1 MRINSNLLIFLCS
14 LLIIG
19 CVIVKN
25 DGSNSK
31 KNIKSN
37 AIPTNREC
45 FPSEECHECSF
56 DELKNDE
63 DCHETGYKKRIHCIY
78 DNSDEKY
85 YSESCSENM
94 KINSVYIMLIIC
106 IIICGIAY
114 KIQKNQKENL
124 IKNVF
129 AKLSVFKENINN

>member
-1 MRINSNLLIFLCS
+1 MRIKSILCIFFCLFM
-14 LLIIG
+14 IIE

-31 KNIKSN
+31 NKIKGN
-37 AIPTNREC
+37 AMPTNREC
-45 FPSEECHECSF
+45 FPSEDCHECSF

-63 DCHETGYKKRIHCIY
+63 DCYETGYKKRIHCVY

-85 YSESCSENM
+85 YSESCSENI
-94 KINSVYIMLIIC
+94 KFNSVYIMLIIC
-106 IIICGIAY
+106 LMICGIAY